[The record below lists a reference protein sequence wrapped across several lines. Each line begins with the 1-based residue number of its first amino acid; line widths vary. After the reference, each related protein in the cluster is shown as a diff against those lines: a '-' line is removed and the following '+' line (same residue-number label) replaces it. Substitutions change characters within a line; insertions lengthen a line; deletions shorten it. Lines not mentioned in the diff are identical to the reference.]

1 MVKEKC
7 FTGGFNGANRRTEFI
22 VRFLWRIGFNAFG
35 VLRRLE
41 LLDEYDVV
49 LAYADDIVAALVGE
63 HILNDMTPSEIAADY
78 GITRQAA
85 YDMIRRCNKI
95 LEGYEDRLQL
105 VRKFLKTK
113 EKVKEI
119 HTLSQRILHEDKEQ
133 MKDDIRQ
140 IECVSNQI
148 LEDL

>member
-1 MVKEKC
+1 MERIVEQNLLYDFYGELSTEHQKEI
-7 FTGGFNGANRRTEFI
+7 F
-22 VRFLWRIGFNAFG
+22 
-35 VLRRLE
+35 
-41 LLDEYDVV
+41 
-49 LAYADDIVAALVGE
+49 GE
-63 HILNDMTPSEIAADY
+63 HVLNDMTPTEIAADY

-95 LEGYEDRLQL
+95 LEGYENRLQL
-105 VRKFLKTK
+105 VRKFLMTK

-133 MKDDIRQ
+133 MKKDIEQ
-140 IECVSNQI
+140 IEYVSNRI